1 MTMQQLF
8 PNGIE
13 PYLVGGLVIGM
24 AVAFA
29 FAMSGLIA
37 GMSTVFS
44 STWSYVS
51 RLAFFQQER
60 FIASRGWRLA
70 LAAGLV
76 LGGALFLLSSAHGVT
91 FQTHVPGWRLALG
104 GFVAGFGA
112 RMSNGCTSGHGI
124 CGVGS
129 LQLPSILAVAI
140 FLVTAILTAQ
150 LVAQF
155 GGAA

>member
-1 MTMQQLF
+1 MTLQQLF

-13 PYLVGGLVIGM
+13 PYLVGGLVIGV
-24 AVAFA
+24 AVTFA
-29 FAMSGLIA
+29 FAMSGLIT

-60 FIASRGWRLA
+60 FLASRGWRLA

-76 LGGALFLLSSAHGVT
+76 LGGLLFLVTGAHGAT
-91 FQTHVPGWRLALG
+91 FQTQVPGWRLALG
-104 GFVAGFGA
+104 GFIAGFGA

-129 LQLPSILAVAI
+129 LQLPSMLAVVI
-140 FLVTAILTAQ
+140 FLVTAIITAQ
-150 LVAQF
+150 LVAMVA
-155 GGAA
+155 GAA